1 METKFGE
8 ANIGNYSA
16 IDEIKT
22 KTTEKIENGEALNE
36 VNHRDDLS
44 KKTNWYHMP

>member
-22 KTTEKIENGEALNE
+22 KTTETQ
-36 VNHRDDLS
+36 
-44 KKTNWYHMP
+44 KK